1 MAVISALTMSVF
13 LPKRITLA
21 ESQKN
26 CSRNDFRKK
35 QIYRLYNSCLETA
48 DCRNGTNTN
57 LNGSSVQNS
66 TEKACP
72 LVQLPLQDGKHTAQ
86 KIVELSST

>member
-1 MAVISALTMSVF
+1 MVSALTMSVF

-26 CSRNDFRKK
+26 CSKSNLRKK
-35 QIYRLYNSCLETA
+35 RIYNCTISCLETA
-48 DCRNGTNTN
+48 DFRNRTNTN

-72 LVQLPLQDGKHTAQ
+72 LVQLPLQDGKHTAL
-86 KIVELSST
+86 KRAELSST

>member
-1 MAVISALTMSVF
+1 MAVISALAMSVF

-26 CSRNDFRKK
+26 CSKDDLRNIQKK
-35 QIYRLYNSCLETA
+35 LYNLLPGDSWLQKQNKQ
-48 DCRNGTNTN
+48 RI
-57 LNGSSVQNS
+57 NGSSVQNS

-86 KIVELSST
+86 KKCRA